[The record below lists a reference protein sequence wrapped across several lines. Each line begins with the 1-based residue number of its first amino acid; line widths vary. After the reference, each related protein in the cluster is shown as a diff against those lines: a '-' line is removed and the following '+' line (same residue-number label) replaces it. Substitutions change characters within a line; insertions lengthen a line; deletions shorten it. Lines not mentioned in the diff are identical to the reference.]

1 MLGTWMALIPLLAST
16 SEDREHWW
24 IVAPFFWL
32 LWIAVIGTILFF
44 VFRGRGRRWHGDDR
58 AKAILAER
66 FARGE
71 ISTEE
76 FRERLDALR

>member
-1 MLGTWMALIPLLAST
+1 MGTWVASIPLLATT
-16 SEDREHWW
+16 SGEHWW

-71 ISTEE
+71 ISTDE

>member
-1 MLGTWMALIPLLAST
+1 MNAVIALTSAVAST
-16 SEDREHWW
+16 ADGAAHWW
-24 IVAPFFWL
+24 YLAPFLWVLWAGVIVAIF
-32 LWIAVIGTILFF
+32 VLF
-44 VFRGRGRRWHGDDR
+44 RSRSRRWHGGDR

-71 ISTEE
+71 ISSDE

>member
-1 MLGTWMALIPLLAST
+1 MGPWMAVIPLLAST
-16 SEDREHWW
+16 SDGREHWW

-32 LWIAVIGTILFF
+32 LWTVVIATILFL

-71 ISTEE
+71 ISTDE

>member
-1 MLGTWMALIPLLAST
+1 MGTWVASIPLLATT

-44 VFRGRGRRWHGDDR
+44 VFRTRPSVARRRPRQRDPR
-58 AKAILAER
+58 
-66 FARGE
+66 
-71 ISTEE
+71 
-76 FRERLDALR
+76 

>member
-1 MLGTWMALIPLLAST
+1 MLDALTTLAWAG
-16 SEDREHWW
+16 DHQGWW
-24 IVAPFFWL
+24 IVAPFFWA
-32 LWIAVIGTILFF
+32 LWLAVIATV
-44 VFRGRGRRWHGDDR
+44 VFLLVRVRPRRSDGGDR
-58 AKAILAER
+58 ARSILAER

>member
-1 MLGTWMALIPLLAST
+1 MGTWALIPLVAST

-24 IVAPFFWL
+24 ILAPFFWL
-32 LWIAVIGTILFF
+32 LWIAVIGTIL
-44 VFRGRGRRWHGDDR
+44 VLFRGRGRRWHGDDR

-71 ISTEE
+71 ISTDE